1 MEIVVVVETTA
12 SGLLFS
18 YFFLITMAADAITAA
33 VDVAAVETIT
43 ASGLSAFLLL
53 CGGCGDCGNA
63 LGFGG
68 CGCNGAADAITAVAA
83 RLHLPE

>member
-1 MEIVVVVETTA
+1 MVETTA

-43 ASGLSAFLLL
+43 ASGLSAF
-53 CGGCGDCGNA
+53 
-63 LGFGG
+63 FSYVE
-68 CGCNGAADAITAVAA
+68 AAVTAAT
-83 RLHLPE
+83 H

>member
-1 MEIVVVVETTA
+1 MVETTA

-43 ASGLSAFLLL
+43 ASGLYAF
-53 CGGCGDCGNA
+53 
-63 LGFGG
+63 FSY
-68 CGCNGAADAITAVAA
+68 VAA
-83 RLHLPE
+83 VVTAAMH

>member
-33 VDVAAVETIT
+33 VETIT
-43 ASGLSAFLLL
+43 ASGLSAF
-53 CGGCGDCGNA
+53 
-63 LGFGG
+63 FSYVE
-68 CGCNGAADAITAVAA
+68 AAVTAAM
-83 RLHLPE
+83 H